1 MCKGIIAEFLQMPES
16 GTSVLWDDEPFLE
29 PVPWKEWGLDDY
41 PRIIKQPMDLGT
53 VNKKMTAGE
62 YKDIF
67 EFAYDM
73 RLIWRNCCTY
83 NQEGAEIYAVGK
95 KLSDVFEEKFSSVQ
109 SLSLF
114 PPTCSTNKIL
124 DVNCREP
131 SVATKREFVDDLF
144 RLTPQ
149 DLAKVIETLN
159 DRCES
164 CLDKTNPELV
174 DIIVDAI
181 DNATF
186 NYTFGYVKDLLKK
199 DSPSAME
206 VENYPVCSQ
215 TSY

>member
-1 MCKGIIAEFLQMPES
+1 MTALWVVNFFYTGI
-16 GTSVLWDDEPFLE
+16 TSSTCGCLH
-29 PVPWKEWGLDDY
+29 VPY

-109 SLSLF
+109 SLI
-114 PPTCSTNKIL
+114 PA
-124 DVNCREP
+124 DMQEP

-206 VENYPVCSQ
+206 VEN
-215 TSY
+215 

>member
-1 MCKGIIAEFLQMPES
+1 MDTSNPMEMCKGIIAEFLQMPES
-16 GTSVLWDDEPFLE
+16 EPFLE

-109 SLSLF
+109 SLI
-114 PPTCSTNKIL
+114 PA
-124 DVNCREP
+124 DMQEP